1 MDKSLLLGLPI
12 LLCSFRV
19 LSGSF
24 LDKVQAH
31 AIHHLSFDKQAF
43 PEIVQCRMC
52 HIQFPGDSCFKGRGV
67 CTVTEEEACTTGKIF
82 KNDGFLWLT
91 FMGCLKNCANV
102 NSIRWGV
109 FMVNFRCCRSHDMCN
124 ESLDDVRLTEPPFV
138 MYDGAAIS

>member
-1 MDKSLLLGLPI
+1 MDLWQSRPGSKQNLGLKRRMGAFTARDS
-12 LLCSFRV
+12 CSHFCPPTLRPPA
-19 LSGSF
+19 
-24 LDKVQAH
+24 K
-31 AIHHLSFDKQAF
+31 
-43 PEIVQCRMC
+43 EIVQCRMC